1 MQQTPGLL
9 PGPGLGFG
17 DPKRKAGR
25 QPSRERQ
32 WIEAEAFKYLNPSF
46 PFTRCRSLGKLS

>member
-1 MQQTPGLL
+1 MQQTLGLL

-32 WIEAEAFKYLNPSF
+32 WIEAEAFKYLNPTF